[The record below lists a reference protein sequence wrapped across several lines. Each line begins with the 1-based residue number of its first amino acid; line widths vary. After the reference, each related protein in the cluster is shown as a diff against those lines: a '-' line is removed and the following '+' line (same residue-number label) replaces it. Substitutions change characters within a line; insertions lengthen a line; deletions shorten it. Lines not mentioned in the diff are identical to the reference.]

1 MICWHG
7 RGKCSS
13 SKNNKEDRGQAM
25 DLGYRII
32 DLIQA
37 YMAHSNIYFP
47 IAFSFI
53 ILGVSASV
61 TFFVRSDTLRIM
73 LIILLAGFFYWIS
86 VDGSEFEQEYFLNMS
101 TELLGTIVSLIIFA
115 SAMTASGWTFPMVGM
130 IVVVLIS
137 ILTIKTDDFNNG
149 FSLNMSTELLGAFL
163 TTVLLNRD
171 WLWTKDK
178 DGIGSLLDPLT
189 IWLNQRVQ
197 KRHTFDIKTNAQ
209 ADYFVLVRGVSE
221 AEIMEKVDWLTR
233 SGVMVMSRGDMRYDT
248 FNNCVYQEIGLVV
261 DAYEKQTEAIML
273 SNQEARVRVLGY
285 RDTAYRIHQQMTEVM
300 ECEEP
305 RHASTPNK
313 ELTHLEFTTQRPRV
327 LFSDYVATQINLLV
341 REWRNHSDEGLSE
354 AATHLMD
361 WAIKMNFVKGKVN
374 D

>member
-1 MICWHG
+1 
-7 RGKCSS
+7 
-13 SKNNKEDRGQAM
+13 M

-37 YMAHSNIYFP
+37 YMANANIYFP

-53 ILGVSASV
+53 ILGVSVSA
-61 TFFVRSDTLRIM
+61 TFFVRSESLRVI
-73 LIILLAGFFYWIS
+73 LIILLAGFFYLIS

-115 SAMTASGWTFPMVGM
+115 SAMTVSGWTFPLVGM
-130 IVVVLIS
+130 VVITLIS
-137 ILTIKTDDFNNG
+137 ILTIRTDDFNNG

-171 WLWTKDK
+171 WLWHRDK
-178 DGIGSLLDPLT
+178 QGIGGLLDPLT
-189 IWLNQRVQ
+189 IWLNQRIQ
-197 KRHTFDIKTNAQ
+197 KRHVFDIKTNARS
-209 ADYFVLVRGVSE
+209 DYFVLVRGVSE
-221 AEIMEKVDWLTR
+221 AEIMEKVEWLTR
-233 SGVMVMSRGDMRYDT
+233 SGVMVVSSSDMRYDT
-248 FNNCVYQEIGLVV
+248 FNNCMYQEIGLVV
-261 DAYEKQTEAIML
+261 DAHEKQTEAIAL
-273 SNQEARVRVLGY
+273 SNQQARVRVLGY

-300 ECEEP
+300 ECEEA

-341 REWRNHSDEGLSE
+341 REWRNHPNECLGE

-361 WAIKMNFVKGKVN
+361 WAVTMNFVKGQMN